1 MDRGERRRR
10 AEVKMK
16 RNEKILRDFG
26 YHGGTIYER
35 HIAKVEESL
44 GYTRKHGNI
53 THYAQVGLRRS
64 LSDRDNSCGV
74 ALLLGGILSL
84 FYLVNTYICPEL
96 ISFEVFKDINLFAD
110 SLIFVAIIKLFTKMV
125 TI

>member
-26 YHGGTIYER
+26 YRGGTIYER

-53 THYAQVGLRRS
+53 THYAQVGFGEKTTNRNS
-64 LSDRDNSCGV
+64 YDGVNNYSPRDQRNIDK
-74 ALLLGGILSL
+74 ANIQ
-84 FYLVNTYICPEL
+84 
-96 ISFEVFKDINLFAD
+96 
-110 SLIFVAIIKLFTKMV
+110 IKEQYMED
-125 TI
+125 

>member
-26 YHGGTIYER
+26 YRGGTIYER

-53 THYAQVGLRRS
+53 THYAQVGLRS

-96 ISFEVFKDINLFAD
+96 TSFEVFKDINLFAD